1 MKVLLP
7 YKCLSG
13 YHLYESDPNAPSSIP
28 SELAASG
35 PVAEVVTSKARVE
48 RSESIGTDVL
58 KKFLAPVGPSLGI
71 GPSLVMLSSLAQ
83 PRNVCAHMKVQS
95 EPGVQKLLIP

>member
-1 MKVLLP
+1 M
-7 YKCLSG
+7 
-13 YHLYESDPNAPSSIP
+13 
-28 SELAASG
+28 
-35 PVAEVVTSKARVE
+35 E

-83 PRNVCAHMKVQS
+83 LRNVCTHMKVQS
-95 EPGVQKLLIP
+95 EPRVKKLLVP

>member
-1 MKVLLP
+1 M
-7 YKCLSG
+7 
-13 YHLYESDPNAPSSIP
+13 
-28 SELAASG
+28 
-35 PVAEVVTSKARVE
+35 AEVVTSKARVE

-83 PRNVCAHMKVQS
+83 LRNVCTHMKVQS
-95 EPGVQKLLIP
+95 EPRVEGLLVL